1 MSKKDDVVNKMK
13 RQLDDWKAEIDRL
26 EDTVKKVK
34 SDLKAKYE
42 GQIRELREKR
52 NEGEKKLEELRASGE
67 DAWDRVRKE
76 TEHAWAAIKDA
87 VNTFKSHYKKDTTQK
102 DD

>member
-1 MSKKDDVVNKMK
+1 MSKRDDVVNKMK
-13 RQLDDWKAEIDRL
+13 RQLDEWKVEIDRL

-42 GQIRELREKR
+42 GQIRELRQKR
-52 NEGEKKLEELRASGE
+52 NDGEKKLEELRASGE
-67 DAWDRVRKE
+67 DAWERVRKE
-76 TEHAWAAIKDA
+76 TEHAWTAIKDS
-87 VNTFKSHYKKDTTQK
+87 VNTFKSHYKKDTAKK

>member
-1 MSKKDDVVNKMK
+1 MSKRDEVVNKMK
-13 RQLDDWKAEIDRL
+13 RQLDDWKVEIDRL
-26 EDTVKKVK
+26 EDAVKKVK

-67 DAWDRVRKE
+67 DAWERLRKE
-76 TEHAWAAIKDA
+76 TDHARTAIKDA
-87 VNTFKSHYKKDTTQK
+87 VNTFKSHYKKDTTPK
-102 DD
+102 GD